1 MNNNLV
7 GSAAA
12 PWFGINSV
20 IYGFPCD
27 LRSIKSVKLVSSLR
41 EFRQMLILPVAFL
54 FLTAVF
60 ASAGCTRK
68 INRCELNTADKYRS
82 PLQAVLPEICYGTVV
97 CEWVTCGCFFGKFS
111 WMKLLY
117 NDVFYVCVFL
127 CMTFLSV
134 IFYIFGSHQAH
145 SRYSRNLRIIYVQ
158 L

>member
-1 MNNNLV
+1 M
-7 GSAAA
+7 
-12 PWFGINSV
+12 
-20 IYGFPCD
+20 
-27 LRSIKSVKLVSSLR
+27 KLVSSLR
-41 EFRQMLILPVAFL
+41 EFRQMLILPVAFS

-117 NDVFYVCVFL
+117 NRVTLFFIFAFFFMFAFFMYDVFIRYF
-127 CMTFLSV
+127 
-134 IFYIFGSHQAH
+134 FGDHIRHTADTAG
-145 SRYSRNLRIIYVQ
+145 IYE
-158 L
+158 LFMYTYK